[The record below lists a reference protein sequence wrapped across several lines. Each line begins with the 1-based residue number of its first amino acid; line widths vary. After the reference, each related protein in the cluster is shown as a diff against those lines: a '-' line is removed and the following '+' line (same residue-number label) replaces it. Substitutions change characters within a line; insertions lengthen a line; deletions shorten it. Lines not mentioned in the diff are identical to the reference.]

1 MSRTSKPQTASSKAA
16 KPVPTQWRDRLA
28 PEDYEELKQTFEVFD
43 EDGSGTIDP
52 PEINK
57 VLEELG
63 VDRRSPYVL
72 RIINGLKEKSKPI
85 TFDEFVDIAAGQIGE
100 TKTKDGIKRV
110 FKLFDQDD
118 NGVID
123 FDEFKGVAKYLKDG
137 INDDEILEMMH
148 STHVSQKTS
157 TNEGFTF
164 EEFYGIVSR
173 FNNKWTPWS
182 MIPFIKS

>member
-1 MSRTSKPQTASSKAA
+1 MSRTAKSQTSSAKVVKA
-16 KPVPTQWRDRLA
+16 VPTQWKDRLS
-28 PEDYEELKQTFEVFD
+28 PEDYDELKQTFEVFD

-85 TFDEFVDIAAGQIGE
+85 GFDEFVDIAASQIGE
-100 TKTKDGIKRV
+100 VKTKDGLKRV
-110 FKLFDQDD
+110 FKLFDEDE

-123 FDEFKGVAKYLKDG
+123 FEEFKKIAKYLKDG

-148 STHVSQKTS
+148 STHVNQKTS

-164 EEFYGIVSR
+164 EEFYSIVAK
-173 FNNKWTPWS
+173 FNNK
-182 MIPFIKS
+182 

>member
-1 MSRTSKPQTASSKAA
+1 MSRTAKSNTSSA
-16 KPVPTQWRDRLA
+16 KVTRPVPTQWKDRLA
-28 PEDYEELKQTFEVFD
+28 PEDYEELKQTFDVFD

-85 TFDEFVDIAAGQIGE
+85 GFDEFVDIAAGQIGE
-100 TKTKDGIKRV
+100 CKTKDGIRRV
-110 FKLFDQDD
+110 FALFDQDE

-123 FDEFKGVAKYLKDG
+123 FEEFKTIAKYLKDS

-148 STHVSQKTS
+148 STHVNQKTA
-157 TNEGFTF
+157 TNEGFTL
-164 EEFYGIVSR
+164 EEFYSIVAR
-173 FNNKWTPWS
+173 FNSK
-182 MIPFIKS
+182 

>member
-1 MSRTSKPQTASSKAA
+1 MRKRTSAVLILRGGKAILISLKIINSDKDIMSRTSKPQTASSKVS

-28 PEDYEELKQTFEVFD
+28 PEDYEELRQTFEVFD

-85 TFDEFVDIAAGQIGE
+85 TFDEFVDIAAGQIG
-100 TKTKDGIKRV
+100 
-110 FKLFDQDD
+110 
-118 NGVID
+118 
-123 FDEFKGVAKYLKDG
+123 
-137 INDDEILEMMH
+137 
-148 STHVSQKTS
+148 
-157 TNEGFTF
+157 
-164 EEFYGIVSR
+164 
-173 FNNKWTPWS
+173 
-182 MIPFIKS
+182 

>member
-1 MSRTSKPQTASSKAA
+1 MSRTAKSGAGSAKIS
-16 KPVPTQWRDRLA
+16 KPVPTQWKDRLA
-28 PEDYEELKQTFEVFD
+28 PEDYEELKSTFEVFD

-63 VDRRSPYVL
+63 ADRRSPYVL

-100 TKTKDGIKRV
+100 TKTKDGIKRI
-110 FKLFDQDD
+110 FKLFDQDE

-123 FDEFKGVAKYLKDG
+123 FEEFKGIGKYLKDG
-137 INDDEILEMMH
+137 INDD
-148 STHVSQKTS
+148 
-157 TNEGFTF
+157 
-164 EEFYGIVSR
+164 
-173 FNNKWTPWS
+173 
-182 MIPFIKS
+182 